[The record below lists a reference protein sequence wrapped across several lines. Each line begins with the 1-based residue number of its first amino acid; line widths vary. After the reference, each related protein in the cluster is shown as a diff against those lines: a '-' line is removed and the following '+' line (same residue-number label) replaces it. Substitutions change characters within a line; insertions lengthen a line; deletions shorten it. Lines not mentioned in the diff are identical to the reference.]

1 MKKNCLTA
9 SVALVLVCSGCKSA
23 RKVSA
28 RDYHAEYMVSDTVS
42 ARFDSDSISDSVQL
56 QTSDLQASGISRR
69 IHFSDDGGK
78 LYIAPDGAVLVC
90 GAKSADLS
98 VMNLVAES
106 SSATRKTEMKRA
118 GLQSSAVYRSD
129 SESDLIESEE
139 MKPAS
144 SGKSWIALFILVF
157 LVLIMIVLKIW
168 RRLKK

>member
-1 MKKNCLTA
+1 M
-9 SVALVLVCSGCKSA
+9 
-23 RKVSA
+23 
-28 RDYHAEYMVSDTVS
+28 S

-56 QTSDLQASGISRR
+56 QTSDVQASGISRR

-78 LYIAPDGAVLVC
+78 LYIAPDGAILVC

-106 SSATRKTEMKRA
+106 SSATRKTEMKSA

-129 SESDLIESEE
+129 SESDFIESEE
-139 MKPAS
+139 KNPAV
-144 SGKSWIALFILVF
+144 SGKSGIALFLLVSF
-157 LVLIMIVLKIW
+157 VIIIAFRIW

>member
-1 MKKNCLTA
+1 MKKICLAA
-9 SVALVLVCSGCKSA
+9 SVALVLVCLGCRSA

-28 RDYHAEYMVSDTVS
+28 LDYHAEYLVSDTAS
-42 ARFDSDSISDSVQL
+42 TRFDSDSISGSVQL
-56 QTSDLQASGISRR
+56 QTSDVQASGISRR

-106 SSATRKTEMKRA
+106 SSATRKTEMKSA

-139 MKPAS
+139 KKPAV
-144 SGKSWIALFILVF
+144 SGKSGIAMF
-157 LVLIMIVLKIW
+157 LLTFCVIVIAFRIW

>member
-1 MKKNCLTA
+1 MKKICLAA
-9 SVALVLVCSGCKSA
+9 SVALGLACSGCKSA

-42 ARFDSDSISDSVQL
+42 ARFDSVSISDSVQL

-98 VMNLVAES
+98 SVNLVAGC
-106 SSATRKTEMKRA
+106 SSAAKTSEMKSA
-118 GLQSSAVYRSD
+118 GLQSSAVHQSD
-129 SESDLIESEE
+129 SVSDFISSEE
-139 MKPAS
+139 KKPAV
-144 SGKSWIALFILVF
+144 SGKSGIALFLLASFVIIIAF
-157 LVLIMIVLKIW
+157 RIW

>member
-1 MKKNCLTA
+1 MKKNCLAA
-9 SVALVLVCSGCKSA
+9 SVALLLACSGCKSA

-28 RDYHAEYMVSDTVS
+28 LDYHAEYLVSDTVS

-56 QTSDLQASGISRR
+56 QTSDVQASGISRR

-78 LYIAPDGAVLVC
+78 LYIAPDGAILVC

-106 SSATRKTEMKRA
+106 SSATRKTEMKSA

-129 SESDLIESEE
+129 SESDFIESEE
-139 MKPAS
+139 KNPAV
-144 SGKSWIALFILVF
+144 SGKSGIALFLLVSF
-157 LVLIMIVLKIW
+157 VIIIAFRIW